1 MSITVGW
8 WAIPLAITIISF
20 VWAELK
26 TRCQPRGGD
35 YDFGRAITALM
46 TGGAATVVSLVAW
59 LIYALAT

>member
-1 MSITVGW
+1 MSITIGW
-8 WAIPLAITIISF
+8 WGIPLAITILAF

-26 TRCQPRGGD
+26 VRNEPRSGD

-46 TGGAATVVSLVAW
+46 SGGAAVVVSLVAW